1 VLENKVALVTG
12 GTRGIGAAICF
23 KLAESGADIVFNGTR
38 EEIAGKTI
46 NEVKK
51 LGREVLFVKADV
63 TKREDVVKL
72 VDSAIKKFGKIDI
85 LVNNAGITRD
95 ALLLRMSEEEWDRV
109 IAVNLKG
116 VFNCSQVVVKY
127 MVKARS
133 GVIINVSSVVGL
145 VGNAGQSNYAASKA
159 GLIGF
164 TKSLAKELASRGIRV
179 NAVAPGF
186 INTEMT
192 AKLSEKIREVI
203 RKKIPLGFFG
213 DPIDV
218 AAAVKFLASDEAR
231 YITGQVLVIDGGL
244 FM

>member
-12 GTRGIGAAICF
+12 GTRGIGAAICL
-23 KLAESGADIVFNGTR
+23 KLAESGADIVFNGTC
-38 EEIAGKTI
+38 EEGAKRTVEGV
-46 NEVKK
+46 ER
-51 LGREVLFVKADV
+51 LGRKVLFVKADV

-72 VDSAIKKFGKIDI
+72 VNSAIKKFGKIDI

-95 ALLLRMSEEEWDRV
+95 ALLLRMSEEDWDRV
-109 IAVNLKG
+109 ITVNLKG
-116 VFNCSQVVVKY
+116 VFTCSQLVAKH
-127 MVKARS
+127 MVKVKN
-133 GVIINVSSVVGL
+133 GVIINVSSVIGL

-159 GLIGF
+159 GIIGF

-179 NAVAPGF
+179 NAIAPGF

-192 AKLSEKIREVI
+192 AKLSAEMREIIRE
-203 RKKIPLGFFG
+203 RIPLGFFG
-213 DPIDV
+213 EPADV

-231 YITGQVLVIDGGL
+231 YITGQVLIIDGGL